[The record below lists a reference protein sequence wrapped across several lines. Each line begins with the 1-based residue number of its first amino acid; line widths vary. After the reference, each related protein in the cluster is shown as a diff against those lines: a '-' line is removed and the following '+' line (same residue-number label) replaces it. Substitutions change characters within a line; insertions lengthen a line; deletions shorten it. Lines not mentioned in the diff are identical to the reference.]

1 MRWYGKGS
9 KSNNLMN
16 EFDTIIWQNDSLKGW
31 IEQSPSLL
39 NRGLLFGDGLFE
51 TMIFSEGQIR
61 FASLHSERL
70 FNGCSVLGLNSK
82 KLTEVYHIENEL
94 IKKFG
99 TELNLRI
106 RWTVY
111 RDGQGKYSPITDDIV
126 ELVNIQAFSP
136 SPRIKKY
143 GYISSKIRV
152 PASPWSHCKTLNA
165 LTYVM
170 ANKERIEKGMDEVIL
185 LSPEG
190 YISEAG
196 SSNVFW
202 MRDGKYF
209 TPSLSCNCI
218 SGVARKTIINKLR
231 QNGKSISEGE
241 FFQEELLSADQVF
254 VCNVAGV
261 SLIESIGDR
270 QFDLNLEGFLMD
282 IF

>member
-1 MRWYGKGS
+1 MENGS
-9 KSNNLMN
+9 KSNSLMD
-16 EFDTIIWQNDSLKGW
+16 EFETKLWQKDSSQGW
-31 IEQSPSLL
+31 IEQPPFLL

-70 FNGCSVLGLNSK
+70 FTGCSILGLNAK
-82 KLTEVYHIENEL
+82 MLTEVYQLENEL
-94 IKKFG
+94 ITKFG
-99 TELNLRI
+99 TELDLRI
-106 RWTVY
+106 RWIVY
-111 RDGQGKYSPITDDIV
+111 REGQGKYSPLTDDVV
-126 ELVNIQAFSP
+126 ELVNIQGFLP
-136 SPRIKKY
+136 SPKIKKQA
-143 GYISSKIRV
+143 YISSKISV

-165 LTYVM
+165 LIYVM
-170 ANKERIEKGMDEVIL
+170 ANKERIENGMDEVIL
-185 LSPEG
+185 LTPEG
-190 YISEAG
+190 YISESG
-196 SSNVFW
+196 SSNIFW

-218 SGVARKTIINKLR
+218 AGIARKTIINRLI
-231 QNGKSISEGE
+231 QYGKSISEGE
-241 FFQEELLSADQVF
+241 FFQEALLSADQVF